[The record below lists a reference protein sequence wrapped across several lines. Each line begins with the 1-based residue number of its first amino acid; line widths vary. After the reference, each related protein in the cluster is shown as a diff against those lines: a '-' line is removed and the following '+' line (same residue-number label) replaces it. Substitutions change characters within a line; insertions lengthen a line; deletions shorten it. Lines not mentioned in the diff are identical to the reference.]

1 MHDRL
6 PLDIL
11 VLIFHHFVADSQTLA
26 HNNGRL
32 PEYEHNDDDFAVPLR
47 VVMADFEDNYRPRNL
62 VSRQRAFLRLMIDR
76 PELATHVQAFTW
88 TMVWLDFDEEAL
100 TDIDLQ
106 LWDVFERMKNVSRL
120 DLASLR
126 EREER
131 DMSDEPYIRQFPP
144 TLFPAVTDLRLVG
157 WMHRGLVKTILSS
170 LKTEN
175 LCSLTLDH
183 LQDEGALPGPDGKPL
198 PEFVARM
205 YRHRGSDADVGVD
218 DELWA
223 RQERGEAVIFP
234 GPMWFPLRFLRQYRL
249 SSFTMLHVKF
259 GPFDTMVDKRNY
271 VAMFHQTAEF
281 IRSVKDTLKDI
292 SIELAE
298 KPILHD
304 PIEVTHAHHICGTSR
319 LRVPQY
325 RSRCALITTTFMY
338 RLLAV
343 LTEEKYTH
351 LKQVDLKGFSSLREK
366 PPNLTQPPNHQLT
379 LERIDACPFV
389 DRSCLD
395 TENVDYRTPFEGYL
409 HPFTLQNMD
418 QNERAQLEDAL
429 ERS

>member
-1 MHDRL
+1 MYDRL

-26 HNNGRL
+26 RVGLVCRLWRTLSLPVLLKDVNVSSHNDGRL
-32 PEYEHNDDDFAVPLR
+32 PEHEETEGDFPPLRR
-47 VVMADFEDNYRPRNL
+47 VVMADFEDIYRPRNL
-62 VSRQRAFLRLMIDR
+62 ISRQRAFLRLMIDR

-106 LWDVFERMKNVSRL
+106 LWDVFARMKNVSRL
-120 DLASLR
+120 DLASIR

-131 DMSDEPYIRQFPP
+131 DMSDEPYVRQFPP

-170 LKTEN
+170 LNTDN

-183 LQDEGALPGPDGKPL
+183 LQDEGALPGPDGKPM

-205 YRHRGSDADVGVD
+205 YRHRGSDADVGID

-249 SSFTMLHVKF
+249 SSFTKLHVKF
-259 GPFDTMVDKRNY
+259 GPFDTLVDKRNY
-271 VAMFHQTAEF
+271 VAMFHQIAEF
-281 IRSVKDTLKDI
+281 TRRYVHNDSK
-292 SIELAE
+292 AQ
-298 KPILHD
+298 P
-304 PIEVTHAHHICGTSR
+304 
-319 LRVPQY
+319 RVP
-325 RSRCALITTTFMY
+325 
-338 RLLAV
+338 
-343 LTEEKYTH
+343 K
-351 LKQVDLKGFSSLREK
+351 
-366 PPNLTQPPNHQLT
+366 
-379 LERIDACPFV
+379 
-389 DRSCLD
+389 
-395 TENVDYRTPFEGYL
+395 
-409 HPFTLQNMD
+409 NMSIISAD
-418 QNERAQLEDAL
+418 VSIA
-429 ERS
+429 